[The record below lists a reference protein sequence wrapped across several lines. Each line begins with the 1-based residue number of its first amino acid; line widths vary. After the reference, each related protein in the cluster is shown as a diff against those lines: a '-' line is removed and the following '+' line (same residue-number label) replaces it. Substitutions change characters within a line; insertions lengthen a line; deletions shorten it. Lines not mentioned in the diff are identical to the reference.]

1 MVRSREL
8 MDAQRDIYARAIKW
22 PRPGVV
28 RVIDNLALREPGAD
42 DVLVDIAV
50 SVTSTGTELARFR
63 SLPNAVV
70 SYPHRPG
77 FMAAGTV
84 AACSPTLQVGDA
96 VAVRQIQHQSRA
108 VVSRANVHP
117 IPPGVELVDG
127 ALWHLGLVALYGL
140 RRGAHTP
147 GQPLAVVGAGIVG
160 ALVRRLA
167 LAMGAPECL
176 VVASSDAKRR
186 TSVGDAAT
194 RFIALRESS
203 LDGELARY
211 PLTIDATGAAGGLET
226 SVALTGAGGCAVLLG
241 SPRTESSAL
250 PVRAMQDR
258 GVRVVGA
265 HIGTLKTLGG
275 EEELTATFFRLLAE
289 GLSFSDLVERRSPA
303 EARDLYEVAA
313 QQPSFVAAAFDWSG
327 DAQSNV
333 PV

>member
-1 MVRSREL
+1 
-8 MDAQRDIYARAIKW
+8 MDAQRDTYARAIKW

-28 RVIDNLALREPGAD
+28 RVIDNLALREPSAD
-42 DVLVDIAV
+42 EVVVDIAV

-84 AACSPTLQVGDA
+84 AAGSPMLEAGDA

-108 VVSRANVHP
+108 VVGRANVHL
-117 IPPGVELVDG
+117 IPPGVELLDA

-140 RRGAHTP
+140 RRGGHTP

-160 ALVRRLA
+160 ALVRRFA
-167 LAMGAPECL
+167 LAMGSPECL
-176 VVASSDAKRR
+176 VVASSDAKRP
-186 TSVGDAAT
+186 TCAGETGT
-194 RFIALRESS
+194 RFIALSESS

-211 PLTIDATGAAGGLET
+211 PLTIDATGAAGGLQT
-226 SVALTGAGGCAVLLG
+226 SVALTGAGGCVVLLG

-265 HIGTLKTLGG
+265 HIGTLKTFAAQA
-275 EEELTATFFRLLAE
+275 EVELTETFFRLLAE
-289 GLSFSDLVERRSPA
+289 GVTFSDLVERRSPA
-303 EARDLYEVAA
+303 EARDLYEVSG
-313 QQPSFVAAAFDWSG
+313 QQPSFVAAAFEWSG
-327 DAQSNV
+327 DSV
-333 PV
+333 